1 MQFWSLEY
9 YHLWACHVLVSPGEK
24 ENGWLEMYTKAWQ
37 SQRKWEC
44 PIVFMNNSF
53 QDQTFFTWPSQHF
66 NWLLEFGANS
76 KRQLKVV
83 LLGAR
88 QIRSKF
94 IVIFPFCLG
103 QLGILHPS
111 NGVASVSFNPLII
124 HNSAFSSSSTIIWSA
139 AWGWWVGRAAP
150 KRRKSEKLE

>member
-1 MQFWSLEY
+1 MQFWPLEY
-9 YHLWACHVLVSPGEK
+9 YHLWAYHALVSPGEK
-24 ENGWLEMYTKAWQ
+24 ENGWLEMYTKSWQ

-44 PIVFMNNSF
+44 PIVFMNHSF
-53 QDQTFFTWPSQHF
+53 QDQTLFTWPSQHF

-76 KRQLKVV
+76 KRQLKEV

-94 IVIFPFCLG
+94 IVISPFCLG
-103 QLGILHPS
+103 QLLSS
-111 NGVASVSFNPLII
+111 NGVPSVSLNPLII

-139 AWGWWVGRAAP
+139 AWGNGLAMHAP
-150 KRRKSEKLE
+150 KEESQRN